1 MTRDGGAWRR
11 IRRIAAAGLGAAL
24 LTLASGC
31 AAAADTRTVITVWSW
46 EPSMRAVIEDFE
58 QANPDIRV
66 ELDATSGYT
75 NLNRFIQDGYNLP
88 DVVQLEYYALGQYA
102 VSGQLLDITD
112 RVADYAGQYTPGTWS
127 SVQLTAPYTG
137 LPMDSGPMAFFYNED
152 VFRQAGVDATSIRT
166 WDDYYEAARKL
177 KEIGVYITADAGDA
191 SFFNAMVLAGRRP
204 SVPHLGRRQGGDGL
218 HGHRRRWG
226 PVRRIL
232 AADDRRGD
240 WSPPT

>member
-127 SVQLTAPYTG
+127 SVQLNGT
-137 LPMDSGPMAFFYNED
+137 
-152 VFRQAGVDATSIRT
+152 
-166 WDDYYEAARKL
+166 
-177 KEIGVYITADAGDA
+177 VYLSLI
-191 SFFNAMVLAGRRP
+191 
-204 SVPHLGRRQGGDGL
+204 H
-218 HGHRRRWG
+218 
-226 PVRRIL
+226 I
-232 AADDRRGD
+232 
-240 WSPPT
+240 

>member
-58 QANPDIRV
+58 RANPDIRV

-127 SVQLTAPYTG
+127 SVQLNGTVYG

-152 VFRQAGVDATSIRT
+152 VFPPGSSRRSACTSRPT
-166 WDDYYEAARKL
+166 PAMP
-177 KEIGVYITADAGDA
+177 A
-191 SFFNAMVLAGRRP
+191 SSTPWSGWPAAGRF
-204 SVPHLGRRQGGDGL
+204 
-218 HGHRRRWG
+218 
-226 PVRRIL
+226 
-232 AADDRRGD
+232 
-240 WSPPT
+240 SPPPTARR